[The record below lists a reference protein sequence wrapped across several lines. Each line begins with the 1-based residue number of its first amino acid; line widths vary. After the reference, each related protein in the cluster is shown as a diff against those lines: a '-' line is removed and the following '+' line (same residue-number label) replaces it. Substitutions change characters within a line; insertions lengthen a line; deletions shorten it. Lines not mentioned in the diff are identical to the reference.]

1 MHAVVVRVSISDVE
15 TAQKGLEEVV
25 VPRVS
30 QAPVSLP
37 ATGLGLTTEA
47 TGNRC
52 SCSSPMLVFES
63 EDAART
69 VAERLGADVPER
81 ATLESAEVR
90 EVVASA

>member
-15 TAQKGLEEVV
+15 TAQKQLREVV

-30 QAPVSLP
+30 QAPGFVAGYWTRADDGSN
-37 ATGLGLTTEA
+37 GQ
-47 TGNRC
+47 
-52 SCSSPMLVFES
+52 SMIVFES

-69 VAERLGADVPER
+69 AAESLAANVPEGV
-81 ATLESAEVR
+81 TIESAEVR